1 MFVFKK
7 LILICFLLLICSCSF
22 NGFKK
27 IKNSNF
33 SSVEINTPNDKYNT
47 YFKEN
52 LKRLFSYNINKTK
65 KYLLITYI
73 TFNSSNT
80 LSLGGSNAL
89 KSTKATIYYS
99 LKDYKTNNILKSGS
113 IDTFPALSSSS
124 SSLYTQEKSID
135 HIKKRL
141 TKSSAKSL
149 HMKLNLF
156 LRRLS

>member
-27 IKNSNF
+27 LRNSNF
-33 SSVEINTPNDKYNT
+33 TSVEIYTPNDKYNT

-52 LKRLFSYNINKTK
+52 LKRLFTYNSNKTK
-65 KYLLITYI
+65 KYLLITNI

-80 LSLGGSNAL
+80 LSLGGSNTL
-89 KSTKATIYYS
+89 KSTKATIYYH
-99 LKDYKTNNILKSGS
+99 LKDNKTKNILKSGS
-113 IDTFPALSSSS
+113 IVTFPALSSSS
-124 SSLYTQEKSID
+124 RSLYTQEKSID

-156 LRRLS
+156 MRRLS